1 MGNSLLVYLNKRIS
15 DEKTQKKAGSTAGP
29 VITISRE
36 VGCNGIKL
44 AKLIAPR
51 LNTYKPNAEWRVLS
65 KEVFYESARELN
77 MEPEKIRKT
86 FKQSD
91 KYTFEEILKAFSDKS
106 YKSERKIVK
115 TVYDVILSFAIDGY
129 CIIVGRAGHI
139 IAHNIENALHLRLV
153 APLEYR
159 IKNIMHNNNLNKE
172 QAIQFI
178 AKVEKERMAFR
189 KAISNDDIKS
199 DLFDLCIN
207 RAMFNDEEIVDF
219 IEYAVNKKKII
230 QSQKSAIDF
239 F

>member
-15 DEKTQKKAGSTAGP
+15 DEKTLKKTESTAGP

-36 VGCNGIKL
+36 VGCNGLKL
-44 AKLIAPR
+44 ARLIAPR
-51 LNTYKPNAEWRVLS
+51 LNTYKSNAKWRVLS

-129 CIIVGRAGHI
+129 CIIVGRAGHV
-139 IAHNIENALHLRLV
+139 IAHNIENALHIRLV

-159 IKNIMHNNNLNKE
+159 VKNIMHNNKLNKE
-172 QAIQFI
+172 QAINFI
-178 AKVEKERMAFR
+178 DKVEKERMAFR
-189 KAISNDDIKS
+189 KAISSDNIKS

-230 QSQKSAIDF
+230 QPRKTAIDF
-239 F
+239 I